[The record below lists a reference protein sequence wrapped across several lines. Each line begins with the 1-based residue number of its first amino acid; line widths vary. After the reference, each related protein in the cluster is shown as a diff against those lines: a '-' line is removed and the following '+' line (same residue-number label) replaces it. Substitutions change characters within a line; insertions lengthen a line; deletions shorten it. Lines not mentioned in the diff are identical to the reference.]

1 MYRCFSGVAM
11 CSWKLIF
18 GFLFSEDLGLMEIQ
32 GDDNLKLY

>member
-1 MYRCFSGVAM
+1 MYHCFSGVAM

-18 GFLFSEDLGLMEIQ
+18 GVFISEDLGLMEIQ